1 MINKNNKISNGVKIG
16 IIGEK
21 NMVLAFNDLGM
32 KVFTIEKDEDFDK
45 AKQEIEGLAVLF
57 ITETIA
63 EKYNLDDLYNKTLPA
78 VLVIPGVKGA
88 LGKGTDALKKTLER
102 ALGSELNI

>member
-1 MINKNNKISNGVKIG
+1 MKIG

-32 KVFTIEKDEDFDK
+32 SVFTVEEDEDFEK
-45 AKQEIEGLAVLF
+45 AKQEVSKDFAVVF
-57 ITETIA
+57 VTETIA
-63 EKYNLDDLYNKTLPA
+63 DKYNLDDLYAKTLPA
-78 VLVIPGVKGA
+78 ILVIPGVKGA
-88 LGKGTDALKKTLER
+88 LGKGSEGLKKTIER

>member
-1 MINKNNKISNGVKIG
+1 MKIG

-32 KVFTIEKDEDFDK
+32 SVFTVEKDEDFEK
-45 AKQEIEGLAVLF
+45 AKEEVKDFAVVF

-63 EKYNLDDLYNKTLPA
+63 NRYNLDDLYNKTLPA
-78 VLVIPGVKGA
+78 ILVIPGVKGA
-88 LGKGTDALKKTLER
+88 LGKGSESLKKTIER